1 MAAFAFPFAS
11 GLGSGFAFVPTT
23 PGTSL
28 LDSLGATPASS
39 LTGQLDQ
46 LIDPVTMDYVRT
58 EDGEWA
64 ETADS
69 RTIMFIAMTQRLG
82 ESPFDPDH
90 GTAIFRLLEQGLL
103 SPEMAQAETERVGA
117 FLTAQ
122 GVLTDFEVTIKDE
135 RGEYLVGDDDRL
147 VISTN
152 WRDLSS
158 GSPINQTFQPG

>member
-1 MAAFAFPFAS
+1 MAGFAFPFAS

-23 PGTSL
+23 PGTTL
-28 LDSLGATPASS
+28 LDSLGATPAGD

-58 EDGEWA
+58 ADGEWA
-64 ETADS
+64 QTADS
-69 RTIMFIAMTQRLG
+69 RTIMFIAMTQRVG

-90 GTAIFRLLEQGLL
+90 GTAIYRLLEQGLL

-117 FLTAQ
+117 LLTAE
-122 GVLTDFEVTIKDE
+122 GVLTDFEVSIKDD
-135 RGEYLVGDDDRL
+135 RGEYLRGEDDRF
-147 VISTN
+147 VIVTN
-152 WRDLSS
+152 WRDLAS